1 MMAAHGLKFAGLVP
15 AVLLLS
21 ACATDRGPAYQT
33 GQREPISM
41 RDDNDACGFSLV
53 QNYIGLRANDT
64 VREEVT
70 TRSGAGTVRWLTP
83 GMAVTLDFRADRLNA
98 LLDQDGV
105 VQSLNCG

>member
-1 MMAAHGLKFAGLVP
+1 MAKLDLKTATLLP
-15 AVLLLS
+15 ALLLS
-21 ACATDRGPAYQT
+21 TACAADRGPAYQT

-53 QNYIGLRANDT
+53 QNYVGLRANGT

-70 TRSGAGTVRWLTP
+70 RRSGAATVRWLAP
-83 GMAVTLDFRADRLNA
+83 GMAATMDFRADRLNA

-105 VQSLNCG
+105 VVSLSCG

>member
-1 MMAAHGLKFAGLVP
+1 MTKNRVTFAAAIS
-15 AVLLLS
+15 VLLLTS
-21 ACATDRGPAYQT
+21 ACATDKGPAYQT

-41 RDDNDACGFSLV
+41 RDDNDGCGFSLV

-83 GMAVTLDFRADRLNA
+83 GMAVTMDFRADRLNA
-98 LLDQDGV
+98 VLDQDGV
-105 VQSLNCG
+105 VQTLRCG